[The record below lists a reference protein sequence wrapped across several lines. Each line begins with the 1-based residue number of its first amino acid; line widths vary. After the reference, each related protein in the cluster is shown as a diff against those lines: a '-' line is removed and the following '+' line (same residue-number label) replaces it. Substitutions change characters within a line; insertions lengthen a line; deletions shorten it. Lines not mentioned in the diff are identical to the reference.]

1 MLISLSIEVQESK
14 GVVVIYSSLILGGS
28 IDKQSI
34 NYKMRTRS
42 TSTKIITE
50 STILNID
57 IIESI
62 ADFLGK

>member
-1 MLISLSIEVQESK
+1 LLILLSIEVQESK

-57 IIESI
+57 ILESI